1 MTTRNG
7 LKKWEEMLAMAR
19 EARSSGHLP
28 DDAVIYLVDYAL
40 EGMKGAIRDR
50 DGLGPELKALDN
62 AIYELERK
70 YGLEEDEFWPV
81 GEAPQDVEA
90 LRAKWDAIEEREL
103 LAFFRAHG
111 EHFLARLR
119 EQDLVAY
126 DRRVEN
132 GRQSF
137 FGPLLRQHSTD

>member
-1 MTTRNG
+1 MATRSG
-7 LKKWEEMLAMAR
+7 IKKWEEMLAMAR

-40 EGMKGAIRDR
+40 HGKREAIRDR
-50 DGLGPELKALDN
+50 DGLGPELEELNDE
-62 AIYELERK
+62 IDELEHE

-81 GEAPQDVEA
+81 GEAPPDVEA

-119 EQDLVAY
+119 ERDPVAY
-126 DRRVEN
+126 VQRVEN
-132 GRQSF
+132 GRHFF
-137 FGPLLRQHSTD
+137 FGPLPQHS